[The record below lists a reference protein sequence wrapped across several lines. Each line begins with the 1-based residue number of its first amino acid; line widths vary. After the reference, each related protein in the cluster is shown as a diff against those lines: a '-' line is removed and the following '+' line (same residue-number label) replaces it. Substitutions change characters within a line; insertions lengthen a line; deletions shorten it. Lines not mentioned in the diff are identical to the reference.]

1 MSKCCTRD
9 ENISQ
14 DEAKGPVRDVDVDVD
29 EGDDDSPCEEEWYVQ
44 WKDEST
50 HVDQVSLSLS
60 LSVLRLIDALPS
72 ADACPPTLRS

>member
-1 MSKCCTRD
+1 MPKCCTRD
-9 ENISQ
+9 EITSQ
-14 DEAKGPVRDVDVDVD
+14 DEAKGPVRDVDVDEV
-29 EGDDDSPCEEEWYVQ
+29 DDDSPCEEEWYVQ